1 MPRFKDPRME
11 RAYQYA
17 LVSHDILYREQ
28 GNAGASHRSAYSLG
42 YRGERNLRIAR
53 GTLAYS
59 DYVAGKRNAGLDVKF
74 SVCQ

>member
-59 DYVAGKRNAGLDVKF
+59 YYVAGKRNAGLDVKF